1 MHVPINLDSAYKRKH
16 FFANILF
23 AFLNMAYFVSLS
35 IYLPANTKAA
45 FLFGAK

>member
-16 FFANILF
+16 TLF
-23 AFLNMAYFVSLS
+23 AFLNMAYFASPS
-35 IYLPANTKAA
+35 IYLPANTMTA

>member
-16 FFANILF
+16 ILF
-23 AFLNMAYFVSLS
+23 AFLNTAYFVSLS
-35 IYLPANTKAA
+35 IYLPANTMAT